1 MIGLLKKSV
10 CNAQVLILSLLVAC
24 PIAAQSIEIIEYN
37 DSDYAA
43 DNDSVYE
50 YSDDDYA
57 ADNDSADEYS
67 DADYAAD
74 QYDET
79 AYARENFRAYP
90 DVERSDEEDEGDD
103 DAEDESDDETEAL
116 AGDYE
121 ALIIPEATL
130 SYDKSNDEA
139 SPGELSANIY
149 GYYQMMVT
157 EDVEFIVEGEIN
169 TQSSDPDDHL
179 ALVKPALNINS
190 IGFNYY
196 TDFGG
201 VGIGKFDLLRDESLF
216 DAIWARQLYGRENLP
231 ASDLDLSNVIGARAW
246 IDLEDILPGSHML
259 YVGAFF
265 QDNTFLNEDYL
276 SRSGNPDE
284 RITGLGYTRRLNNW
298 MVSLIGGDF
307 DTLPGWEYVL
317 GATLLTNNS
326 PDSLD
331 LDEDD
336 DGFGLDVVDREMSF
350 FSGLYGEFE
359 LSDRLEVSPLVEVL
373 YRDGADGFDQ
383 NVFSFAAGISLN
395 QGNWTYGG
403 YYSNRRTFDKT
414 EEAYFY
420 DSQLQAF
427 ISYTFE
433 SGIYLDIEHQRN
445 IFDSEKSNATFVSLG
460 IPITF
465 SSEGNLYGRR
475 RATSSDDPK
484 SNVRRFIRRR

>member
-1 MIGLLKKSV
+1 MILTRKKSG
-10 CNAQVLILSLLVAC
+10 CNIQVLLLSMLLAC
-24 PIAAQSIEIIEYN
+24 PIVAKSLEIIEYTDTDYVTDN
-37 DSDYAA
+37 DSTYEYSEQEYAA
-43 DNDSVYE
+43 DN
-50 YSDDDYA
+50 
-57 ADNDSADEYS
+57 NPADEYS

-79 AYARENFRAYP
+79 AYAIDNYRAP
-90 DVERSDEEDEGDD
+90 PESETTEEEDDDEDEEN
-103 DAEDESDDETEAL
+103 DDETEVL

-121 ALIIPEATL
+121 SLIIPEASL
-130 SYDKSNDEA
+130 AYDKTNNETS
-139 SPGELSANIY
+139 SGELSANVY
-149 GYYQMMVT
+149 GYYQMMLT
-157 EDVEFIVEGEIN
+157 EDVEFVVEGEIY
-169 TQSSDPDDHL
+169 TQSTDPDSHL
-179 ALVKPALNINS
+179 ALAKPTLNINS

-196 TDFGG
+196 TEFGG

-231 ASDLDLSNVIGARAW
+231 AADLDLSNVIGARAW
-246 IDLEDILPGSHML
+246 IDLEDVLPGSHML

-265 QDNTFLNEDYL
+265 KDNTFLNEDYL

-298 MVSLIGGDF
+298 MIGLIGSEF
-307 DTLPGWEYVL
+307 ETLPGWEYVL
-317 GATLLTNNS
+317 GATLLNNS
-326 PDSLD
+326 NPENID

-336 DGFGLDVVDREMSF
+336 FGVKVVDRELSL

-359 LSDRLEVSPLVEVL
+359 LSDNLEVSPLVEVL

-383 NVFSFAAGISLN
+383 NVFSFATGIALN

-403 YYSNRRTFDKT
+403 YYSNRRTYDKT
-414 EEAYFY
+414 DEEYFY

-427 ISYTFE
+427 ISYTFN
-433 SGIYLDIEHQRN
+433 SGVYFDIEHQRN

-475 RATSSDDPK
+475 KATSSDDPK